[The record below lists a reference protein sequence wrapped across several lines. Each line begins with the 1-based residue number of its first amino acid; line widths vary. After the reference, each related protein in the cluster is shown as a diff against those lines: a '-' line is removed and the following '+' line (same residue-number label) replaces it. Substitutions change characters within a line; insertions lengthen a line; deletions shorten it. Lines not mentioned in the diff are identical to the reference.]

1 MTSTISLL
9 HKGLN
14 HTWLHRWNY
23 YLAAGLMFS
32 AAAMRALIFFKGGGL
47 HSETLLVL
55 SGWLFIFI
63 SNAILTRRFRWV
75 TAIFLTIEAG
85 LILFLLLT
93 TGQDFFAFLFA
104 IVGMQAM
111 QEYPPRVVA
120 WLIGLFAV
128 LTFLA
133 LLGPIGAL
141 QAMAL
146 ALIYTAL
153 GAFLASYIWSTRR
166 AGIVQVQQQALV
178 AELQEANQRLEFHA
192 HQQEQLAVGRERQHL
207 ARELHDSVTQTIFS
221 MTLTTQSARLL
232 LERDRKQVPNQ
243 LDRLDQ
249 LAQSA
254 LAEMQV
260 LITRLAPTAIT
271 GDSFISGLQRH
282 LEERQRLDSLDVAL
296 EVEGNQPLDPAEEAG
311 LFRIA
316 QEALN
321 NTVKHAR
328 VSQATIRLHLA
339 EPFWMEIEDRG
350 AGFDPQQVLG
360 GDRMGIAGMKER
372 TAEIGWTL
380 RVESLPGKGTCIR
393 AEKNPGGDMH
403 T

>member
-1 MTSTISLL
+1 
-9 HKGLN
+9 
-14 HTWLHRWNY
+14 
-23 YLAAGLMFS
+23 MFS
-32 AAAMRALIFFKGGGL
+32 AAAMRAFIFFKGGGL
-47 HSETLLVL
+47 QSETLLVL
-55 SGWLFIFI
+55 SGWLFLFI
-63 SNAILTRRFRWV
+63 SNALLARCLRWL
-75 TAIFLTIEAG
+75 TAIFLVIEAG

-104 IVGMQAM
+104 IVDMQAM
-111 QEYPPRVVA
+111 QEYQPRVVA
-120 WLIGLFAV
+120 GLIGLFAI

-133 LLGPIGAL
+133 LVGPIGAL
-141 QAMAL
+141 QALAL

-166 AGIVQVQQQALV
+166 AGIVQEQQQTLV
-178 AELQEANQRLEFHA
+178 GELQAANQKLEFHA
-192 HQQEQLAVGRERQHL
+192 RQQEQLAAGRERQYL

-221 MTLTTQSARLL
+221 MTLTTQSASLL
-232 LERDRKQVPNQ
+232 LERDRKQVAGQ

-260 LITRLAPTAIT
+260 LISRLAPTAIT
-271 GDSFISGLQRH
+271 GDGFISVLQRH
-282 LEERQRLDSLDVAL
+282 LEERHRLDSLDVAL
-296 EVEGNQPLDPAEEAG
+296 EVEGNQPLDPTEEAG

-339 EPFWMEIEDRG
+339 EPFWMEIEDSG
-350 AGFDPQQVLG
+350 AGFDPQQAQG
-360 GDRMGIAGMKER
+360 GGRMGIAGMKER
-372 TAEIGWTL
+372 AAEIGWTL
-380 RVESLPGKGTCIR
+380 QVESSPGNGTCLR
-393 AEKNPGGDMH
+393 AEKNPGGDKH
-403 T
+403 P